1 MTQPA
6 VAREEPGW
14 GEAVMLNL
22 DAELVPPPTV
32 RVRAFPDD
40 VRSSA
45 FYLVPV
51 APSIARDE
59 QGRPEVSFMVYGRR
73 QNEAFRSQGGVL
85 TLTTK
90 LGVSEAEQQEARL
103 SIQRRLAG
111 GRDATELPRI
121 EINAVEWLDGSVAVS
136 LVDSVQLTGRPS
148 LTGPN
153 HCAFNLRLT
162 EQAATALA
170 RAWHDGLPGAR
181 IRYDMRLRSRQAPS
195 GARLVVEGAF
205 DVSGDELRALAP

>member
-1 MTQPA
+1 
-6 VAREEPGW
+6 
-14 GEAVMLNL
+14 MLNL
-22 DAELVPPPTV
+22 EAELVPPPTV

-40 VRSSA
+40 VRSGA

-51 APSIARDE
+51 APSIARDD

-73 QNEAFRSQGGVL
+73 QNEAFRSQGAVL

-90 LGVSEAEQQEARL
+90 LSVSESEQQEARL
-103 SIQRRLAG
+103 SIQRRIAG
-111 GRDATELPRI
+111 GCEVTELPSV
-121 EINAVEWLDGSVAVS
+121 EINAVDWLDGSVAVS
-136 LVDSVQLTGRPS
+136 LLDGVQLTGRPS

-181 IRYDMRLRSRQAPS
+181 IRYDMRVRSKQAPG
-195 GARLVVEGAF
+195 GAPLVVEGAF
-205 DVSGDELRALAP
+205 DVSGDELRALEP